1 MSDYF
6 SSLTGLVC
14 AAGVGVF
21 VSLGFTVWITKLIDR
36 LMDEIEEVTE

>member
-6 SSLTGLVC
+6 SSLIGLVC

-21 VSLGFTVWITKLIDR
+21 VALGFTVWITKVIDR
-36 LMDEIEEVTE
+36 LMDEVEEVTE